1 VSDETVRL
9 GAVWRPAVE
18 KHLLALSPD
27 DRYGRF
33 ASALS
38 DAAVAAYAGRIDF
51 ARDLCLAIVE
61 ADGRLS
67 GVIHLAVHGQ
77 VAELGA
83 SVLPGWRR
91 QGRARRLFAAALDA
105 AAALGIREVH
115 LATGHPAA
123 RHICGGLGYLLR
135 EGAAYPRL
143 RVVLARGGAERG
155 R

>member
-1 VSDETVRL
+1 MSGETVRL
-9 GAVWRPAVE
+9 GAVWRPAVQ
-18 KHLLALSPD
+18 KHLLALGPD

-38 DAAVAAYAGRIDF
+38 DAAVTAYAEHIDF
-51 ARDLCLAIVE
+51 ARDLCIAIVE
-61 ADGRLS
+61 RDGRLS
-67 GVIHLAVHGQ
+67 GLIHLAVHGE

-83 SVLPGWRR
+83 SVLPGWRQ

-105 AAALGIREVH
+105 AAVCGLREVH

-123 RHICGGLGYLLR
+123 RHICGGLGYSLR
-135 EGAAYPRL
+135 EGAGYPRL
-143 RVVLARGGAERG
+143 RVVLARDGADRG